1 MYNNSKTVV
10 ITGASTG
17 IGRETAKYFQEKG
30 WNVGATMRSPEKEKE
45 LTKLQNVICPKL
57 DVTDENSIALAIES
71 TINKF
76 GSIDVIVNNAGY
88 SLTGAFEAATTEQL
102 QHQYNVNVFGVM
114 NVVRAILPHFRSN
127 KAGTIINVSSIGGKM
142 TLPLYSMYQSTK
154 WAISGFSE
162 ALQFELKPLNIK
174 VKIIEPGAVVT
185 DFYDRSM
192 THTKMDGLTGYDE
205 YVQKIHTV
213 NDKFVSKGNKPIK
226 TAKVIFKAATSTN
239 WKLYYPS
246 GGDAKAY
253 LTLRKFLPVSWFN
266 GILRMVYR

>member
-1 MYNNSKTVV
+1 MSNTVL

-17 IGRETAKYFQEKG
+17 IGRETVKYFQEKG
-30 WNVGATMRSPEKEKE
+30 WNVSATMRSPEKEKE

-57 DVTDENSIALAIES
+57 DVTDEKSIALAIES

-88 SLTGAFEAATTEQL
+88 SLTGVFEAATTEQL
-102 QHQYNVNVFGVM
+102 QHQYDVNVFGVM
-114 NVVRAILPHFRSN
+114 NVVRAILPRFRSN

-142 TLPLYSMYQSTK
+142 TIPLYSMYNSTK
-154 WAISGFSE
+154 WAVSGFSE
-162 ALQFELKPLNIK
+162 ALQYELRSMNIK
-174 VKIIEPGAVVT
+174 VKTVEPGAVVT
-185 DFYDRSM
+185 DFYVRSM
-192 THTKMDGLTGYDE
+192 AHTKKKGLTDYDE
-205 YVQKIHTV
+205 YISKIYAV
-213 NDKFVSKGNKPIK
+213 NDKFASKGNKPIK
-226 TAKVIFKAATSTN
+226 TAKVIYKAATSTN

-246 GGDAKAY
+246 GGDAKTY

>member
-1 MYNNSKTVV
+1 MSKTVL

-30 WNVGATMRSPEKEKE
+30 WNVAATMRSPEKEKE

-57 DVTDENSIALAIES
+57 DVTDQKSIALAIEN
-71 TINKF
+71 TIEKF

-88 SLTGAFEAATTEQL
+88 SLTGIFEAATNDQL

-114 NVVRAILPHFRSN
+114 NVVRAILPYFRSN
-127 KAGTIINVSSIGGKM
+127 KAGTIINVSSSGGKI

-162 ALQFELKPLNIK
+162 ALQFELRQFNIK
-174 VKIIEPGAVVT
+174 VKVIEPGAVIT

-192 THTKMDGLTGYDE
+192 THTKKEGLTDYDE
-205 YVQKIHTV
+205 YVQKIYAV
-213 NDKFVSKGNKPIK
+213 NDKFVSKGNHPLK
-226 TAKVIFKAATSTN
+226 TAKVIFKAATSNN

-246 GGDAKAY
+246 GGDAKIF
-253 LTLRKFLPVSWFN
+253 LKLRKLLPVSWFN
-266 GILRMVYR
+266 SIIRMVYR

>member
-1 MYNNSKTVV
+1 MSKTVL

-17 IGRETAKYFQEKG
+17 IGRKTAKYFQEKG
-30 WNVGATMRSPEKEKE
+30 WNVAATMRSSEKEKE

-57 DVTDENSIALAIES
+57 DVTDQKSIALAIEN
-71 TINKF
+71 TIEKF

-88 SLTGAFEAATTEQL
+88 SLTGIFEAATNDQL

-114 NVVRAILPHFRSN
+114 NVVRAILPYFRSN
-127 KAGTIINVSSIGGKM
+127 KAGTIINVSSSGGKI

-162 ALQFELKPLNIK
+162 ALQFELRQFNIK
-174 VKIIEPGAVVT
+174 VKVIEPGAVIT

-192 THTKMDGLTGYDE
+192 THTKKEGLTDYDE
-205 YVQKIHTV
+205 YVQKIYAV
-213 NDKFVSKGNKPIK
+213 NDKFVSKGNHPLK
-226 TAKVIFKAATSTN
+226 TAKVIFKAATSNN

-246 GGDAKAY
+246 GGDAKIF
-253 LTLRKFLPVSWFN
+253 LNLRKLLPVSWFN
-266 GILRMVYR
+266 SVIRMVYR

>member
-1 MYNNSKTVV
+1 MSKTVL

-30 WNVGATMRSPEKEKE
+30 WNVAATMRSPEKEKE

-57 DVTDENSIALAIES
+57 EVTDENSIALALES

-76 GSIDVIVNNAGY
+76 GNIDVIVNNAGY
-88 SLTGAFEAATTEQL
+88 SLTGIFEAATTEQL
-102 QHQYNVNVFGVM
+102 QHQYDVNVFGVM
-114 NVVRAILPHFRSN
+114 NVVRSILPHFRSN

-162 ALQFELKPLNIK
+162 ALQFELRQFNIK
-174 VKIIEPGAVVT
+174 VKVIEPGAVIT

-192 THTKMDGLTGYDE
+192 THTKKEGLTDYNE
-205 YVQKIHTV
+205 YVQKIHSV
-213 NDKFVSKGNKPIK
+213 NDKFVSKGNHPLK
-226 TAKVIFKAATSTN
+226 TAKVIFKAATSNN

-246 GGDAKAY
+246 GGDAKIF
-253 LTLRKFLPVSWFN
+253 LKLRKLQPVSWFN
-266 GILRMVYR
+266 SVIRTVYR

>member
-1 MYNNSKTVV
+1 MSKTVL

-30 WNVGATMRSPEKEKE
+30 WNVSATMRSPEKENE
-45 LTKLQNVICPKL
+45 LTKLQNVICPIL
-57 DVTDENSIALAIES
+57 DVTDVKSIALSLES

-88 SLTGAFEAATTEQL
+88 SLTGIFEAATNDQL
-102 QHQYNVNVFGVM
+102 QHQYDVNVFGVM
-114 NVVRAILPHFRSN
+114 NVVRAILPYFRVKKSG
-127 KAGTIINVSSIGGKM
+127 AIVNVSSIGGKM

-162 ALQFELKPLNIK
+162 ALQFELRPFNIK
-174 VKIIEPGAVVT
+174 VKIIEPGAVIT

-192 THTKMDGLTGYDE
+192 THTKKAGLTDYDE
-205 YVQKIHTV
+205 YVQKIHAV
-213 NDKFVSKGNKPIK
+213 NDKFVSKGNHPLK

-246 GGDAKAY
+246 GSDAKIF
-253 LTLRKFLPVSWFN
+253 LKLRKLQPVSWFN
-266 GILRMVYR
+266 SVIRMVYR